1 MHLFLI
7 LILTVDESLEQVALM
22 EDNSDDNYNTSD
34 TERGNVFTVEDA
46 VESIGFGFFQIRLYI
61 ICGLFTVSK
70 QMFQYEVAV
79 YWVNFDSKCISF
91 ALLSYYNV

>member
-1 MHLFLI
+1 MYGQNVHLFLT

-61 ICGLFTVSK
+61 ICGLFTVSIQVLNIFSCCK
-70 QMFQYEVAV
+70 LAG
-79 YWVNFDSKCISF
+79 
-91 ALLSYYNV
+91 LTLT

>member
-1 MHLFLI
+1 MYGQNVHLFLT

-70 QMFQYEVAV
+70 QVL
-79 YWVNFDSKCISF
+79 NISMQ
-91 ALLSYYNV
+91 LLYTGLTLT

>member
-1 MHLFLI
+1 M

-70 QMFQYEVAV
+70 QMFQ
-79 YWVNFDSKCISF
+79 NLK
-91 ALLSYYNV
+91 LLYNGLTLTQNVLVLPY